1 MLLENFYEEVLEKLG
16 VVAAEEAAHP
26 ADRAKVVSKYQEVH
40 AEYAERELVPFFD
53 DEDVPE
59 KYVDPLSS
67 IVAFRL
73 TTKYAVSDKKYVRLG
88 TAALEGDGVIVGFG
102 QRRPVPRET
111 AVYY

>member
-1 MLLENFYEEVLEKLG
+1 MLLEDFYKETLQKLG
-16 VVAAEEAAHP
+16 VIAQQEEAQP
-26 ADRAKVVSKYQEVH
+26 SDRLKVVTKYQEVH
-40 AEYAERELVPFFD
+40 AEYSERELLPFFD
-53 DEDVPE
+53 DDDVED

-88 TAALEGDGVIVGFG
+88 TAALEGDTTIVGFG
-102 QRRPVPRET
+102 QRRSVPRET